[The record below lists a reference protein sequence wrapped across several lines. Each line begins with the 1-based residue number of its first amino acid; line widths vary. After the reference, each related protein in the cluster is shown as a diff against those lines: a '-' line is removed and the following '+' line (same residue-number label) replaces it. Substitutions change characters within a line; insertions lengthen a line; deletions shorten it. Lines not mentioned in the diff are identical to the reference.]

1 MNCSRALGWCVA
13 FWLGASCAF
22 AQQLDGFVRFLPTA
36 GGTLTGSSADQQ
48 FPASS
53 GWIPI
58 SATDQ
63 SFQSVI
69 ATPPATSITIT
80 GSFQF
85 SKVVDAATPV
95 LLQTAGKG
103 STLSVELALRRASLL
118 TSFPA
123 PFYSVTLSLAKV
135 SSINW
140 VSSSG
145 DTTVSEAIQLDY
157 GKASM
162 NFLTF
167 GKDGTPTAQLNVNWD
182 RTKSTWSEV
191 TTTLLSGTK
200 VTYPS
205 PQSVMSGNSL
215 QVRPGTLQ
223 APAGLDHV
231 ALVSRGGYTGAISV
245 DSLTGVVTLTGAQ
258 PVGGPYTIVVEAVD
272 VTRASSQGSFE
283 LNVTA
288 LPPPPSATRDQV
300 TRLFGATNAFPI
312 ASLLANDSPGAIFD
326 SLISTSTALGG
337 TVTVQGTDISY
348 IPPNPDPGTDDTFT
362 YKIRDNYSQTAT
374 ATVIVGVELYPG
386 GSIGNLAIHSSQS
399 GTDLE
404 LKALP
409 AHKYQLQSAP
419 TPVGPWSNVGEPLAG
434 SPSTGLVN
442 WQKLPATDTVFY
454 RAYYVQ

>member
-13 FWLGASCAF
+13 FWLGAGCAF
-22 AQQLDGFVRFLPTA
+22 AQQLDGFVRFLPTT

-48 FPASS
+48 FPGSS
-53 GWIPI
+53 GWIPM

-63 SFQSVI
+63 SFHSVI

-85 SKVVDAATPV
+85 SKVVDAASPV
-95 LLQTAGKG
+95 LLQISAKG
-103 STLSVELALRRASLL
+103 TTLTVELALRRASLL
-118 TSFPA
+118 TSYPA

-140 VSSSG
+140 VYSPG
-145 DTTVSEAIQLDY
+145 ETTVSEAIQLDY
-157 GKASM
+157 GTASM

-167 GKDGTPTAQLNVNWD
+167 AKDGTPTAQLNVNWD
-182 RTKSTWSEV
+182 RIKSTWSDV

-200 VTYPS
+200 VTYQS

-231 ALVSRGGYTGAISV
+231 ALVSKGNYSGVISV

-288 LPPPPSATRDQV
+288 LPSPPSATRDQV

-348 IPPNPDPGTDDTFT
+348 IPPNPDPATDDTFT
-362 YKIRDNYSQTAT
+362 YKVRDNYSQSAT
-374 ATVIVGVELYPG
+374 AIVIVGVELYPG
-386 GSIGNLAIHSSQS
+386 RSIGNLAIHSSQS

-404 LKALP
+404 LKGLP

-419 TPVGPWSNVGEPLAG
+419 TPVGPWSTVGEPLAG

-442 WQKLPATDTVFY
+442 WLKLPATDTVFY